1 MSSRAVGPA
10 SNPRLGIAFIC
21 LGMFVITINDT
32 IVKHYSD
39 RYPLHEIVFLRATVA
54 MFFSLVMLQFE
65 GGFRALH
72 TRRLGAQL
80 ARGLCMV
87 IANMAFFGALAAL
100 PLADVTAIFFVAPLF
115 ITLLS
120 IPFLG
125 EKVGVRRFSAVIVGF
140 IGVLIMLRPG
150 TEEMEDAPDRMALL
164 LPILAAFAYACMQ
177 ILTRRLRA
185 SAPASAMAV
194 YIQGVFIIV
203 SLGFFIVAGD
213 GRYAADAESKTMLF
227 LLRAWTWP
235 APEDWLPLVLLGG
248 LSAVI
253 AYSLTQAY
261 RLSDAAT
268 IAPFEYIALPMA
280 IALGWLVF
288 DHLPDIWVLLGCALI
303 AGSGI
308 YVFRREKRLAEA
320 GARPAGPG
328 ATAASPA
335 RRKSRRSG
343 R

>member
-21 LGMFVITINDT
+21 LGMFFITINDT
-32 IVKHYSD
+32 IVKQYSD
-39 RYPLHEIVFLRATVA
+39 RYPLHEIVFLRASVA
-54 MFFSLVMLQFE
+54 MFCSLVMLQFE
-65 GGFRALH
+65 GGFRALR

-87 IANMAFFGALAAL
+87 VANMAFFGALATL

-125 EKVGVRRFSAVIVGF
+125 EKVGVRRVSAVIVGF
-140 IGVLIMLRPG
+140 VGVLVMLRPG
-150 TEEMEDAPDRMALL
+150 RVEMADAADRIALL

-194 YIQGVFIIV
+194 YIQGVFIVV
-203 SLGFFIVAGD
+203 SLGFFLVAGD
-213 GRYAADAESKTMLF
+213 GRYAANAESRTMQF

-235 APEDWLPLVLLGG
+235 APEDWLPLAVLGC

-268 IAPFEYIALPMA
+268 LAPFEYVALPMA
-280 IALGWLVF
+280 IGLGWLVF
-288 DHLPDIWVLLGCALI
+288 DHLPDVWVLLGCALI

-308 YVFRREKRLAEA
+308 YVFQREKRLAQA
-320 GARPAGPG
+320 GGRRGGTSAM
-328 ATAASPA
+328 AASPA
-335 RRKSRRSG
+335 RRRSRRSG